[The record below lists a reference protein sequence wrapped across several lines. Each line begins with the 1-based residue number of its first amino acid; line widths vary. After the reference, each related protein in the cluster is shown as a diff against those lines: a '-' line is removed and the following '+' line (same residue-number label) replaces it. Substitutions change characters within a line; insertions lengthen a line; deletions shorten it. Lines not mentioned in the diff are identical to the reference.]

1 MNYCQLVSAQI
12 RVFCLICF
20 AAGLTFTESRAAVS
34 VSMCSTV
41 FALTAHFTIVPFDVT
56 LVAMRGPCGA
66 FLHPSGFVIS
76 RSMAWSA
83 TGPALAL
90 VRLTPFMFRGL

>member
-41 FALTAHFTIVPFDVT
+41 FALTAHFTIPLMLHLLQCEVHAGHFCIRVV
-56 LVAMRGPCGA
+56 LSFLGPW
-66 FLHPSGFVIS
+66 L
-76 RSMAWSA
+76 
-83 TGPALAL
+83 GPPQAQHLPL
-90 VRLTPFMFRGL
+90 